1 MAQWVK
7 NPNAAAWA
15 AEKVQVQSLARR
27 SGLKG
32 FSIAAVAAWVTAAAQ
47 TQSLVKELW
56 YAKGVVIKKIKN

>member
-32 FSIAAVAAWVTAAAQ
+32 SSIAAVAAWVTAAAQ
-47 TQSLVKELW
+47 TQSLVKEL
-56 YAKGVVIKKIKN
+56 